1 LFLNL
6 DSTPFAYNLFCFQ
19 IVGLNLEVIRMLS
32 NHDSIKRDQLLPP
45 SDHLVGKLG
54 QRLIFSFSF
63 DFLKDMYSE
72 VGSPSI
78 DPVIL

>member
-1 LFLNL
+1 
-6 DSTPFAYNLFCFQ
+6 
-19 IVGLNLEVIRMLS
+19 MLS